1 VTFEKYLVQV
11 KNLSEHTAKVYNK
24 SWNTQDSDTEP
35 KRLKLRTATK
45 HYHQYTQYLLE
56 NDINTGTGI
65 SSRVARIE
73 LSPEM
78 RRRARALITGEDI
91 SERAI
96 NLDQATCNNRDVDDT
111 SSETESNKDE
121 DIIGSI
127 QKIANLSSFTAGQ
140 RLVLIKAIIKNMEK
154 KKW

>member
-1 VTFEKYLVQV
+1 MTFEKYLVQV
-11 KNLSEHTAKVYNK
+11 KNLTEHTAKVYNK
-24 SWNTQDSDTEP
+24 SWNTQDSETEP
-35 KRLKLRTATK
+35 KRVKLRTATK

-56 NDINTGTGI
+56 NDINTNTGL

-111 SSETESNKDE
+111 SSNKEEEIVDSIRKIVNLSNFTAA
-121 DIIGSI
+121 
-127 QKIANLSSFTAGQ
+127 QKILF
-140 RLVLIKAIIKNMEK
+140 IKTIIKDIEINIFQK
-154 KKW
+154 